1 MSKLPTRISKLTAQQ
16 IHFELVTRATNLP
29 GREVLDWC
37 HAHPDVVS
45 LLSGSMPGHTSA
57 VNAAGM
63 MEGFTRH
70 RDALRPLRAMAF
82 GRWSPTHLWV
92 VTGSTQT
99 AASLVD
105 AAKGWNLTRDA
116 HEGRWFDRDPRM
128 VSLRCLDGAREGG
141 AAPDDAVRSLRDD
154 PAPHEAT
161 PLELQLELMRRT
173 RFNAFRGPRIYDD
186 LLARRDLWRAAIF
199 GRDDVVFVERN
210 GEHVHAAPFWNTLNL
225 LPVEAV
231 EGYNADQLWV
241 LTPSADAGRALL
253 DLARQRWRCDE
264 RRMWNRANSHR
275 AAGCQGDERI
285 VSLWWD

>member
-1 MSKLPTRISKLTAQQ
+1 MWKPPARISKLSAQQ
-16 IHFELVTRATNLP
+16 IHFELVLRAANLP
-29 GREVLDWC
+29 GREVLTWR

-57 VNAAGM
+57 VSADGM
-63 MEGFTRH
+63 MEAFTRH
-70 RDALRPLRAMAF
+70 VGALRPLRAMAF
-82 GRWSPTHLWV
+82 GRWAPTHLWV
-92 VTGSTQT
+92 LNESAQT
-99 AASLVD
+99 AASLVE
-105 AAKGWNLTRDA
+105 AAKQWNVTLDA
-116 HEGRWFDRDPRM
+116 HEGRWFDRDPQM
-128 VSLRCLDGAREGG
+128 VALRCPDDARDEGAT
-141 AAPDDAVRSLRDD
+141 PDDAVKSLRAD
-154 PAPHEAT
+154 PSPREAT

-199 GRDDVVFVERN
+199 GRDDVVFIERN
-210 GEHVHAAPFWNTLNL
+210 GERVHAAPFWNTLNL
-225 LPVEAV
+225 LPDEDV

-264 RRMWNRANSHR
+264 RRMWNRANSR
-275 AAGCQGDERI
+275 RVAGCEGDERV